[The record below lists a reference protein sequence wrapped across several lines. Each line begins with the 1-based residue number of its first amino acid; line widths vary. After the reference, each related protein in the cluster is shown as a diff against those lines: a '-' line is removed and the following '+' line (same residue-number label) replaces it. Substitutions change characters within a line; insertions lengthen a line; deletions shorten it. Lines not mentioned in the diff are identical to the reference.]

1 MTEQVAKTGFHIY
14 GQSIAFAI
22 GGGLYWIIAAA
33 LVGPAEMGKAAY
45 VVSLAALASTAA
57 ALGLDSAVLKMQPR
71 DRDAMYTATALY
83 LALSAPA
90 TAATAYA
97 AWQSLGSPGA
107 VAAAVLTLAW
117 LSNVYTSA
125 VVASFN
131 AQRLP
136 LYAAASIAARFAV
149 TFAAL
154 GAGWAAVAYGYAAGS
169 ALYLALTAATATA
182 LWGRPRRL
190 GGFREIV
197 KAGLSAWPSQ
207 LVAAALMGGGTA
219 LAFSKAHEAAGA
231 YYLAYTVATVAV
243 GLPAAIARAAIPYF
257 AATGSPAERV
267 ATVTAYVGAPFV
279 AATVATPS
287 QILALIRQD
296 YAVGGPDLAAL
307 APALWLNAVASVHLN
322 KKYADGRYVA
332 YALAYAAFGATLAF
346 AAMYIGYGPAAL
358 AAAAVMYAL
367 SGAPPR
373 HLALLA
379 TVTPAPLLG
388 AVLPWPAAVAAAFL
402 LSLTAAGALVGEE
415 ERRVVAELAPK
426 HLKPIAKRLTWT
438 A

>member
-57 ALGLDSAVLKMQPR
+57 ALGLDSAVLKIQPK

-90 TAATAYA
+90 TTATAYV
-97 AWQSLGSPGA
+97 AWQSLGLPGA
-107 VAAAVLTLAW
+107 VAAAVLALSW
-117 LSNVYTSA
+117 LSNIYTSA
-125 VVASFN
+125 IVASFN

-149 TFAAL
+149 TFATL

-169 ALYLALTAATATA
+169 ALYLALTAATAAA

-190 GGFREIV
+190 GGFREV
-197 KAGLSAWPSQ
+197 AKAGLSAWPSQ

-279 AATVATPS
+279 AAALAAPS

-296 YAVGGPDLAAL
+296 YAAGGPDLAAL
-307 APALWLNAVASVHLN
+307 TPALWLNAVASVHLN

-332 YALAYAAFGATLAF
+332 YALAYAAFGATLAV
-346 AAMYIGYGPAAL
+346 ASAYIGYGPAAL
-358 AAAAVMYAL
+358 AAAAALYAL
-367 SGAPPR
+367 SSAPPR
-373 HLALLA
+373 HLTLLA
-379 TVTPAPLLG
+379 TAAPAPLLG
-388 AVLPWPAAVAAAFL
+388 AALPWPAAVVAAFL
-402 LSLTAAGALVGEE
+402 LSLMTAGALVGPE

-426 HLKPIAKRLTWT
+426 HLKPLVKRLTWT

>member
-1 MTEQVAKTGFHIY
+1 MTERVAKTGFHIY

-45 VVSLAALASTAA
+45 VVSLATLASTAA
-57 ALGLDSAVLKMQPR
+57 GLGLNNAVLKIQPI

-83 LALSAPA
+83 LALSAPT
-90 TAATAYA
+90 TAAVAYA
-97 AWQSLGSPGA
+97 VWQSLGAPGA
-107 VAAAVLTLAW
+107 VAATVLALSW
-117 LSNVYTSA
+117 LSNIYTSA
-125 VVASFN
+125 MVASFN
-131 AQRLP
+131 AQKLP

-154 GAGWAAVAYGYAAGS
+154 GAGWAAVAYGYAAGNV
-169 ALYLALTAATATA
+169 LYLALTAATAA
-182 LWGRPRRL
+182 AQWGKPRRL
-190 GGFREIV
+190 GDYWELT

-219 LAFSKAHEAAGA
+219 LAFSKAHEAAGT
-231 YYLAYTVATVAV
+231 YYLAYTVATIAL

-279 AATVATPS
+279 AAALAAPS
-287 QILALIRQD
+287 QILALVGRD
-296 YAVGGPDLAAL
+296 YAAGGPDLAAL

-322 KKYADGRYVA
+322 KKYAEGKYA
-332 YALAYAAFGATLAF
+332 TYALAYAAFGATLAI
-346 AAMYIGYGPAAL
+346 ASAYTGYGPAAL
-358 AAAAVMYAL
+358 AAAAMLYAL
-367 SGAPPR
+367 SSAPPR

-379 TVTPAPLLG
+379 TVAPAPLLG
-388 AVLPWPAAVAAAFL
+388 VALPWPVAVGTAFL
-402 LSLTAAGALVGEE
+402 FSLTAAGALVGPE

-426 HLKPIAKRLTWT
+426 HLKPLVKRLTWT